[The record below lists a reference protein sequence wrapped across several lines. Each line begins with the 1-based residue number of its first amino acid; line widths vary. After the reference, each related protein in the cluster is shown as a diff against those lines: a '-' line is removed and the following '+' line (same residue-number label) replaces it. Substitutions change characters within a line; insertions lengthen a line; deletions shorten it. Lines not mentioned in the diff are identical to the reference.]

1 MTKENISNETAEQR
15 ESRLEQLLELGTR
28 LCRNDLNFLL
38 LRRAARLDL
47 SELVIAVQRSR
58 NLLEQ
63 QRLQKARQGN

>member
-15 ESRLEQLLELGTR
+15 ENRLEQLLELGTR

-47 SELVIAVQRSR
+47 SELGIAVRRSR

-63 QRLQKARQGN
+63 QRLQNARQAN